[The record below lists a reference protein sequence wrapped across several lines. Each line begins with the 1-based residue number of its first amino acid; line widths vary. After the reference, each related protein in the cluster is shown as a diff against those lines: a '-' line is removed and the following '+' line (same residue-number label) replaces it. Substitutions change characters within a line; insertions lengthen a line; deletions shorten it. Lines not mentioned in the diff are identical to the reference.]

1 MLAILLELEEIE
13 ELLQRLTQPH
23 ATLTL
28 DIHNDVITT
37 QPEPG
42 SASEVAAMPSRSSR
56 RLTLTRTPPNG
67 NNRAQ
72 VNRGSHADDW
82 TR

>member
-72 VNRGSHADDW
+72 VNRGSHADNW